1 MLLLG
6 VGFICV
12 VSSLTSAAVNAVP
25 IHMTGMASGA
35 ASLVRE
41 FGQGLGPA
49 VISTIAMSA
58 ASSALVG
65 KLSGAD
71 AGMEAAAGPL
81 AVVNAGSESARAAAQ
96 DALAHGMALGV
107 VICGCASL
115 LGAVVTLLLVRKNT
129 ARSEVDAT
137 GEAAVQPATA

>member
-6 VGFICV
+6 IGFICV

-35 ASLVRE
+35 TSLVRE

-58 ASSALVG
+58 ASSALLG
-65 KLSGAD
+65 KLNGAD

-81 AVVNAGSESARAAAQ
+81 AVVDAGSDSARAAAQ
-96 DALAHGMALGV
+96 TALGHGMALGV

-115 LGAVVTLLLVRKNT
+115 LGALAPRLLVRKNT
-129 ARSEVDAT
+129 ARAEVGAT
-137 GEAAVQPATA
+137 GEPSVRTATA

>member
-1 MLLLG
+1 
-6 VGFICV
+6 
-12 VSSLTSAAVNAVP
+12 
-25 IHMTGMASGA
+25 MTGMASGA
-35 ASLVRE
+35 TSLVRE

-49 VISTIAMSA
+49 VISTIAMSL

-71 AGMEAAAGPL
+71 AGMEKAAGPL
-81 AVVNAGSESARAAAQ
+81 AVVNAGSAQAKAAAQ
-96 DALAHGMALGV
+96 TALGHGMAIGV

-129 ARSEVDAT
+129 ER
-137 GEAAVQPATA
+137 AAVGAGEPSVQAATA